1 MKTIKSIF
9 ILLFILG
16 FNTMTYSQAKK
27 PTIMVVPSDNWCD
40 NQGFMMEFDNQG
52 IIERMPDYSTAFVK
66 NGDLSQVIAKIGE
79 MMSERGF
86 PLERLESALKNLKA
100 QSARAAV
107 RTNKS
112 GASVAEN
119 PIDALKKTAKADIW
133 IELWW
138 EVKSLGPKK
147 SVNFR
152 IEGIDAYTGKQVAN
166 GSGSGDGSISADI
179 SLLLTEAVLNYIDNF
194 NAALQRHFD
203 DMFENG
209 REITF
214 NVQTWDDDVL
224 SDGLETEFDGRY
236 LSDIIETWVAE
247 NTVQGRFNLD
257 EASDTYMSFKQVRIP
272 LYEGERALDT
282 RTWGRGLA
290 KALKD
295 QYKIEANVD
304 VIGLGRV
311 EITMGGK

>member
-1 MKTIKSIF
+1 MKTSKRIL
-9 ILLFILG
+9 ILLFMLG
-16 FNTMTYSQAKK
+16 FNAAVYAQAKK

-40 NQGFMMEFDNQG
+40 THDFMMEFDNQG
-52 IIERMPDYSTAFVK
+52 VIERIPDYSTAFVK

-86 PLERLESALKNLKA
+86 PLERLESALKNVKA
-100 QSARAAV
+100 ESARAAA
-107 RTNKS
+107 RTSKS
-112 GASVAEN
+112 GASIAEN

-138 EVKSLGPKK
+138 EERRSGPTKSI
-147 SVNFR
+147 NFR
-152 IEGIDAYTGKQVAN
+152 IEGVDAYTGKQVAN

-179 SLLLTEAVLNYIDNF
+179 PVLLTESVLNYIDVF
-194 NAALQRHFD
+194 NAGLQRHFD

-214 NVQTWDDDVL
+214 NVQVWDDGAL
-224 SDGLETEFDGRY
+224 EDGLETEFDGQY
-236 LSDIIETWVAE
+236 LSDIIERWVGE

-257 EASDTYMSFKQVRIP
+257 NASDTYLSFKQVRIP

-282 RTWGRGLA
+282 RAWGRKLA
-290 KALKD
+290 KLLKD
-295 QYKIEANVD
+295 QYRIESNVD

-311 EITMGGK
+311 EITIGGK